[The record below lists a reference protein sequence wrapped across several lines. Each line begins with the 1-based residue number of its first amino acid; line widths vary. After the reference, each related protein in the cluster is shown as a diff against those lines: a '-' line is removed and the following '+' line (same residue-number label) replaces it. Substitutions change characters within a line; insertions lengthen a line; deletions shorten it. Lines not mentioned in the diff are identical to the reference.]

1 MKITVEVGL
10 DAMYATAARTA
21 EGERRI
27 MSTRSATRGELFGN
41 VALIL
46 FLLAQVFDGAL
57 TYVGLSTY
65 GAHMEGNPLIS
76 WLISAMGEGPALAT
90 AKLAAGTFGIALHLS
105 AVHKAVALLAGF
117 YIAVAV
123 VPWVAILFYLPL
135 SGS

>member
-1 MKITVEVGL
+1 MKITVEVAL
-10 DAMYATAARTA
+10 EAMYATAARTA
-21 EGERRI
+21 ETERRI

-41 VALIL
+41 LALIL
-46 FLLAQVFDGAL
+46 FLLAQVLDGTL
-57 TYVGLSTY
+57 TYVGISTY
-65 GAHMEGNPLIS
+65 GPHMEGNPLIS

-123 VPWVAILFYLPL
+123 LPWVAILFYYR
-135 SGS
+135 